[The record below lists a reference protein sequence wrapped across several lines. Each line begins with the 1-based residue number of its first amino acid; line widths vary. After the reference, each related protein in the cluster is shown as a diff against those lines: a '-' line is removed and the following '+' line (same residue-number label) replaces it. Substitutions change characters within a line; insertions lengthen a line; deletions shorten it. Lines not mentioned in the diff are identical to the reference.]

1 MYYVMLI
8 VILSNKENQ
17 WHINCTSQ
25 NYRKVLEGRERERE
39 RELEIQWG
47 NVFYEDE
54 TVAGSL

>member
-1 MYYVMLI
+1 MAYQ
-8 VILSNKENQ
+8 K
-17 WHINCTSQ
+17 CTSQ
-25 NYRKVLEGRERERE
+25 NYRKVLGGRERERE